1 MSTGRERSLLGWR
14 VRAGIVLG
22 RWLVQALAMTWRV
35 RVVGREG
42 LDGLRRSKTP
52 FVFVLW
58 HGEMLPCLMAHRNEG
73 IAILISEHQDGEII
87 ARIAE
92 GLGYAPSVR
101 GSSTRG
107 AARALLQLVRTLEA
121 GRDVGVTPDGPRG
134 PAKQLAPGALAAAQ
148 RAKAPLVALR
158 AHAEWAWRFRSWDRF
173 MVPKPF
179 ARVTIAYGPVTYVPA
194 GDAAVSEHAR
204 DAFAGVMAEAGR
216 RAGDVD

>member
-1 MSTGRERSLLGWR
+1 MSAAPERPQLPWKI
-14 VRAGIVLG
+14 RAGIVLG
-22 RWLVQALAMTWRV
+22 RWFVQALALTWRV
-35 RVVGREG
+35 RVVGRDG

-58 HGEMLPCLMAHRNEG
+58 HGEMLPCLMAHRHEG

-107 AARALLQLVRTLEA
+107 AARALLQLVRTLGD

-148 RAKAPLVALR
+148 RAKAPLIALR
-158 AHAEWAWRFRSWDRF
+158 AHAASAWRFRSWDRF
-173 MVPKPF
+173 LVPKPF
-179 ARVTIAYGPVTYVPA
+179 ARVTIAYGPVTDVPA
-194 GDAAVSEHAR
+194 GDPAVLEEAR
-204 DAFAGVMAEAGR
+204 RAFGEVMAETGR